1 MMKAAPQTPQT
12 PILTRIR
19 APALAPR
26 LPAPP
31 ALQIPTRIPRAA
43 AAMPVNNGNGGRKNL
58 QRIVIRKQTA
68 KKASRTNCKN
78 TWREPKK
85 SDDAEVENE
94 NNAKLYY
101 GFFFVFLKI
110 KERKNWFSPTVPFIF
125 NSLPFDFLFQ
135 GFSTCTCCHS

>member
-1 MMKAAPQTPQT
+1 MMKAAPQIPQT
-12 PILTRIR
+12 PIPTRIR

-26 LPAPP
+26 LPALP

-94 NNAKLYY
+94 NIAKVYY
-101 GFFFVFLKI
+101 EFFLVF
-110 KERKNWFSPTVPFIF
+110 F
-125 NSLPFDFLFQ
+125 
-135 GFSTCTCCHS
+135 